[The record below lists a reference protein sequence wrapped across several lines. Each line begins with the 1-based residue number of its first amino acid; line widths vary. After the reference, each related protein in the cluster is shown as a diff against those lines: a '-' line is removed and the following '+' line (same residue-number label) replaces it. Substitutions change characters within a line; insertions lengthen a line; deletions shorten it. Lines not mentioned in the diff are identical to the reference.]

1 MKILLTMIIVL
12 ECFQMFVYTWTPG
25 INVTVHENSTDLR
38 WVNQDKSITQYP
50 YYEWYFVP
58 VRKWEN
64 TTGGY
69 IYNGNIMVSI

>member
-38 WVNQDKSITQYP
+38 WVNQDKSITQYH
-50 YYEWYFVP
+50 YYEWYFVL
-58 VRKWEN
+58 VRKWEAQQED
-64 TTGGY
+64 